1 MHPCLERGLSLAR
14 KSLGRLGPSR
24 PRSTPKRSG
33 SYERF
38 AARSSLPN
46 SSPAGSASF
55 VAASQLARFR
65 QWRSSKSRTVRSS
78 SAFNWSGEGP
88 SYKAAPDHEFP
99 ADAHDAELLV
109 PHRRGRIP
117 ARSRHARLDEV
128 PDDGEQPLQRFRLD
142 RQVAPRGEGD
152 EGLAGSVEKVDC
164 DRPRALLRALASSH
178 GILSTVPI
186 RSTGKGGSW
195 SSEALP
201 AVAARRE
208 NRATEV

>member
-1 MHPCLERGLSLAR
+1 MRIVALPKKPRAGRTIETQSGFQVGAGPTSGPPREAACRIPRPPVQRASL
-14 KSLGRLGPSR
+14 R
-24 PRSTPKRSG
+24 P
-33 SYERF
+33 
-38 AARSSLPN
+38 PN
-46 SSPAGSASF
+46 WRGSASGVPQ
-55 VAASQLARFR
+55 VAYGAEEFRFQLVVGG
-65 QWRSSKSRTVRSS
+65 SVV
-78 SAFNWSGEGP
+78 EGGT
-88 SYKAAPDHEFP
+88 DHEFS

-109 PHRRGRIP
+109 PHRGGRVP
-117 ARSRHARLDEV
+117 AGSRHARLDEV
-128 PDDGEQPLQRFRLD
+128 PYDGEQPLQRFRLD

-152 EGLAGSVEKVDC
+152 EGLARSVEKVDC

>member
-1 MHPCLERGLSLAR
+1 MRSGLERGLSLSR
-14 KSLGRLGPSR
+14 KSLGRVGPSV
-24 PRSTPKRSG
+24 PGLASKE
-33 SYERF
+33 ERVLR
-38 AARSSLPN
+38 AVRRAT
-46 SSPAGSASF
+46 
-55 VAASQLARFR
+55 QLAEFLAGRLGELRCGLPTGEVPPVAFLEVAYGAEEFR
-65 QWRSSKSRTVRSS
+65 LRLVVGGSVV
-78 SAFNWSGEGP
+78 EGGT
-88 SYKAAPDHEFP
+88 DHEFS

-109 PHRRGRIP
+109 PHRGRRVP
-117 ARSRHARLDEV
+117 AGSRHARLDEV